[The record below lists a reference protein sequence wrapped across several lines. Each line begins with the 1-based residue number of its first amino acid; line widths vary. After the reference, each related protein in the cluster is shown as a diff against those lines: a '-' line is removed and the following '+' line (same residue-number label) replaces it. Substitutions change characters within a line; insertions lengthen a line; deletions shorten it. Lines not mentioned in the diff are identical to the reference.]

1 MSNFDYWLDRTA
13 VAVAAPP
20 VDATPPERSTA
31 FDSVSRS
38 DLLRGVAQRL
48 PMPPRGAIGAEPL
61 EQSLREIPRSTA
73 LKTFAAAVALLC
85 GIRLTGPPAA
95 SAATVAECKSA
106 CNGMFAKA
114 NAERVARCE
123 GGPNFG
129 KKVFDSLFKSKD
141 STPIERGLLDA
152 VCYSWGATATAL
164 EWNECRDQCDLTQKA
179 KPPAPACPPAAHSA
193 RAKARGSARSCA
205 DLAPPQPTPNP
216 PGSDCT
222 PNSCAMVGGVCCGAY
237 MSPQSGGGCIENCS
251 ACINPAVSSC

>member
-1 MSNFDYWLDRTA
+1 MSKFDYWLDRTA
-13 VAVAAPP
+13 IAVAAPP
-20 VDATPPERSTA
+20 VDPTPPERTSTT

-38 DLLRGVAQRL
+38 DLLRDAAQRL
-48 PMPPRGAIGAEPL
+48 PVPPHSAIRAEPL
-61 EQSLREIPRSTA
+61 QQSLHEIPRSTA
-73 LKTFAAAVALLC
+73 LKTIAAAVALLC

-123 GGPNFG
+123 AGPNYG
-129 KKVFDSLFKSKD
+129 KKVFDSIFQPKSAAF
-141 STPIERGLLDA
+141 ERGVLDA
-152 VCYSWGATATAL
+152 VCYSWGGTATAL

-179 KPPAPACPPAAHSA
+179 KPPAPTCPPAAQGA
-193 RAKARGSARSCA
+193 RAEARVGARTCA
-205 DLAPPQPTPNP
+205 DLAPPPPPPVP

-222 PNSCAMVGGVCCGAY
+222 PNSCEMVGGVCCGPY
-237 MSPQSGGGCIENCS
+237 TSPEGNGGCVVNCS